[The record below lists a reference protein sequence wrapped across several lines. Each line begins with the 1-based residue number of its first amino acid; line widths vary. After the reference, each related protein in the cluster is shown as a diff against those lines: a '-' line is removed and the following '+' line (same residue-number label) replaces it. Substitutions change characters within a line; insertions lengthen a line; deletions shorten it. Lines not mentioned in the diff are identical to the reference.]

1 MAQRTPVTEIY
12 WEAVY
17 ADDPD
22 NQNQSQNQN
31 QNHQNQNQTPQN
43 ETETEEI
50 EMKIYED
57 VGNTEEAQELREDIK
72 SEKRKNKTL

>member
-1 MAQRTPVTEIY
+1 MAQRSPVTEIY
-12 WEAVY
+12 WEPVY

-22 NQNQSQNQN
+22 NQNQ
-31 QNHQNQNQTPQN
+31 NQTQEN

-57 VGNTEEAQELREDIK
+57 VGNTDEAQEIREEVK
-72 SEKRKNKTL
+72 NEKRK

>member
-1 MAQRTPVTEIY
+1 MAQRSPVTEIY

-17 ADDPD
+17 ADDPENQ
-22 NQNQSQNQN
+22 NQNQSQ
-31 QNHQNQNQTPQN
+31 QN

>member
-1 MAQRTPVTEIY
+1 MAQRSPVTEIY

-17 ADDPD
+17 ADDPENQ
-22 NQNQSQNQN
+22 NQNQSQSQS
-31 QNHQNQNQTPQN
+31 QQN
-43 ETETEEI
+43 ETETDEI

>member
-1 MAQRTPVTEIY
+1 MAQQSQVTEIY

-17 ADDPD
+17 ADDSE
-22 NQNQSQNQN
+22 NQNQNQN
-31 QNHQNQNQTPQN
+31 QNHQNQNQSQQN

-57 VGNTEEAQELREDIK
+57 VGNMEEAQEPREDIK
-72 SEKRKNKTL
+72 NDKGKYTTV